1 MYSQF
6 RVKLQ
11 STRVSKNSRVVGT
24 GDLTVTQVTDFVI
37 VVIFE
42 TVMST
47 GHKTQKESYACQED
61 LRIFIIII
69 ISLKMSVAEVLLV
82 CCICTRNL

>member
-1 MYSQF
+1 M
-6 RVKLQ
+6 
-11 STRVSKNSRVVGT
+11 GT
-24 GDLTVTQVTDFVI
+24 GNLTVTQFTDFVLKLQYVFWI

-42 TVMST
+42 TVMSN

-61 LRIFIIII
+61 LWNFIYLLIIFLLLLLF
-69 ISLKMSVAEVLLV
+69 SLKMSVEEVLLV

>member
-1 MYSQF
+1 M
-6 RVKLQ
+6 
-11 STRVSKNSRVVGT
+11 GT
-24 GDLTVTQVTDFVI
+24 GDLTVTQVTDFVLKLQYVFRI

-42 TVMST
+42 TVTST

-61 LRIFIIII
+61 LRIFFFFGLFIIIFIII

-82 CCICTRNL
+82 FCICTRNL